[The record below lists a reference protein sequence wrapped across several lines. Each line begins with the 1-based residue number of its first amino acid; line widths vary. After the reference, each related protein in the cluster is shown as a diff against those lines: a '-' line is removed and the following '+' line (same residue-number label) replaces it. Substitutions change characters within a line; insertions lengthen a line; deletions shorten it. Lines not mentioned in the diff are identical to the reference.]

1 MRDLYDPEAV
11 VAATVCEFKSY
22 LAVGGEG
29 GSFGSLWMRRG
40 FECRPMGDDGWF
52 QLRCHVA
59 WPGSERETYRAA
71 MRTWY
76 ERLLVFVP
84 AEYAEN
90 CRAVLNLNY
99 PKEVA

>member
-1 MRDLYDPEAV
+1 
-11 VAATVCEFKSY
+11 
-22 LAVGGEG
+22 
-29 GSFGSLWMRRG
+29 MRRG

-52 QLRCHVA
+52 QLRCHVMYSGPEMTA
-59 WPGSERETYRAA
+59 YRAA

-90 CRAVLNLNY
+90 CTAILNLNY
-99 PKEVA
+99 PKEAA